1 MMIFWIFFV
10 GALDFGKLYWDFF
23 VVLLVG
29 FMDLSP
35 SNVVGGSKQQLAH
48 QDQDFS
54 WCQPNELFWPGSWWV
69 PRSQQRQLW
78 MFHVT
83 VDPPLSS
90 FLLEKTLRFRRV
102 MITFPA
108 KYKLRSVNFVL
119 HEPPKG
125 WQLRWSL
132 EHIGIVLNSFEECEK
147 NNNHSYFKYMQPNPR
162 HKPGN
167 HDFCAEWPQAPS
179 LKLFSFVGLTPT
191 HCRSCWLRVGW
202 VAIQN
207 CFWPCSRCRIWKV
220 SWQRSQSGNLR
231 VRVLCLLKIQ
241 LFHAVS
247 MLWVFC
253 WLCCS
258 EIILCP
264 NNMTCS

>member
-10 GALDFGKLYWDFF
+10 GALDFGKFYWDFF

-29 FMDLSP
+29 FIDLSP

-83 VDPPLSS
+83 VDPQLSS

-108 KYKLRSVNFVL
+108 KYKLRSVNVVL

-132 EHIGIVLNSFEECEK
+132 EHIGIFWIVLKSV
-147 NNNHSYFKYMQPNPR
+147 R
-162 HKPGN
+162 RTTI
-167 HDFCAEWPQAPS
+167 
-179 LKLFSFVGLTPT
+179 TPT
-191 HCRSCWLRVGW
+191 SSTCDRIQGISQAITTFVRNGHRHRHWSCSPLSV
-202 VAIQN
+202 
-207 CFWPCSRCRIWKV
+207 
-220 SWQRSQSGNLR
+220 
-231 VRVLCLLKIQ
+231 
-241 LFHAVS
+241 
-247 MLWVFC
+247 
-253 WLCCS
+253 
-258 EIILCP
+258 
-264 NNMTCS
+264 